1 MNRQYIIYT
10 DGSCIKNPGPGGWAA
25 IILYNNLKKTIVGS
39 EIQTTNN
46 RMELIAVIEA
56 IKKTQDASSI
66 KLFTDSKYV
75 KDGITLWINKWKT
88 NEWKTSNKKIVKNSD
103 LWKELDFRC
112 KKLNIEW
119 KWVKAHSGQPLNE
132 EVDGLARE
140 QAESI

>member
-56 IKKTQDASSI
+56 IKETQDASSI

>member
-1 MNRQYIIYT
+1 LNRQYIIYT

-88 NEWKTSNKKIVKNSD
+88 NEWKTSNKKMVKNSD

-132 EVDGLARE
+132 EVDALARQ